1 MAQQVYGVSVGGK
14 IKVGYPKTGNRK
26 DGTLWQLF
34 TYEESRRNQ
43 QTGEYDKLGKYTIFV
58 NNPIQQLQNGDT
70 VIIKSITKT
79 TIEKNI
85 GKDNK
90 EYINVNCWCD
100 IEMGAVYQPRLVDN
114 QNQQQQLENTQM
126 ETPNFSD
133 EFVDSL
139 ELPF

>member
-1 MAQQVYGVSVGGK
+1 MSQQVYGVSVGGR
-14 IKVGYPKTGNRK
+14 IKVGFPKSGNK
-26 DGTLWQLF
+26 QDGTFWQLF
-34 TYEESRRNQ
+34 TYEESRKNQ
-43 QTGEYDKLGKYTIFV
+43 QTGEYDKLGRYTIFV

-70 VIIKSITKT
+70 VIIKSITKA

-85 GKDNK
+85 GKDKK

-114 QNQQQQLENTQM
+114 QNQQPQLENTQM